1 MIGEKMEG
9 AWYESLRI
17 EGLQVGEEESFR
29 KEWDMK
35 TVEKGRRRE
44 CPVEALEE
52 MMKEEK
58 WKNVRAKIV
67 RVERENKNRSRKFY
81 NIEEDRERIN
91 EEEQEREV
99 IVISSSEEEEKE
111 VMKIASSDEEI
122 EEITLS
128 SGEEE
133 DQSLQRKAERCQ
145 LCRSFGCRGA
155 ETARQCQK
163 CGYLTLKCL
172 VAKHQRWCKTH

>member
-9 AWYESLRI
+9 AWYESLRL

-29 KEWDMK
+29 EEWETK
-35 TVEKGRRRE
+35 TVAKGRRRE
-44 CPVEALEE
+44 CPVEVLEE

-58 WKNVRAKIV
+58 WKNVRAKVV
-67 RVERENKNRSRKFY
+67 RVERENKNRGRKFY
-81 NIEEDRERIN
+81 TMEESRERIN
-91 EEEQEREV
+91 EEEEEKEV
-99 IVISSSEEEEKE
+99 IDISSSEEEEKE
-111 VMKIASSDEEI
+111 VIDIVSSNEEI
-122 EEITLS
+122 EEINLS

-133 DQSLQRKAERCQ
+133 EQGLQRKAVRCQ
-145 LCRSFGCRGA
+145 WCRSYGCRGA